1 MAGTD
6 TVVWSDDQFYR
17 IPQDSVP
24 FRLKPMTPIL
34 FNTTHSISRPIGK
47 FSSPTFE
54 GSFVSLHTSSAIRV
68 VGSFSKT
75 YLDKVTFSFN
85 PNNLLTHPSQ
95 ATFHA
100 QSYSLKVFDSPVEV
114 QFSVLPRSNQDIP
127 YPFIKSAIPLMNT
140 PLVEPSVNI
149 LPDSFLHDLADNS
162 SLNILFGIGIPENN
176 YFPTLSFRDF
186 CEFQNIEP
194 QNWKRLCHLVS
205 KKYQELAKENSEL
218 RDISNQFVNR
228 ISKHAGNEN
237 KSSFIF
243 WVLE

>member
-1 MAGTD
+1 MSSSQVEFLSDQNSTSGSLPTSQNPPANQIPPNLTGKNGIVLYVENLAGTD

-100 QSYSLKVFDSPVEV
+100 QSYSFDSPVEV
-114 QFSVLPRSNQDIP
+114 LIDNHLSLLSISCDI
-127 YPFIKSAIPLMNT
+127 YT
-140 PLVEPSVNI
+140 
-149 LPDSFLHDLADNS
+149 
-162 SLNILFGIGIPENN
+162 
-176 YFPTLSFRDF
+176 
-186 CEFQNIEP
+186 
-194 QNWKRLCHLVS
+194 
-205 KKYQELAKENSEL
+205 
-218 RDISNQFVNR
+218 
-228 ISKHAGNEN
+228 
-237 KSSFIF
+237 
-243 WVLE
+243 